1 MSRTLRTK
9 RHQALGVYFRE
20 QRKRLNLTQAALASR
35 LRRSQSFVSDFES
48 GQRRIDVVELL
59 DLAKAL
65 KFDPHEAIK
74 RLARIK
80 AD

>member
-1 MSRTLRTK
+1 LRISK
-9 RHQALGVYFRE
+9 A
-20 QRKRLNLTQAALASR
+20 
-35 LRRSQSFVSDFES
+35 

-59 DLAKAL
+59 DLTNAL

-80 AD
+80 PD